1 MAVMKGVSIIWGMKP
16 LCPIVNIPS
25 SALRY
30 KIRLRNDRPAMAFV
44 KYEDRIEQWV
54 IFPADGML
62 SCPDWKLGAIQRVN
76 YAREMVNI
84 AA

>member
-1 MAVMKGVSIIWGMKP
+1 VAIQKGVSIIWGVKP
-16 LCPIVNIPS
+16 IKPIVNIPDD
-25 SALRY
+25 AIRF

-44 KYEDRIEQWV
+44 KFSDRVEQWV
-54 IFPADGML
+54 IVPEGPL
-62 SCPDWKLGAIQRVN
+62 LGCEEWKLGFVQKVN